1 MPLAAQSLDSPE
13 QLYRGVWGEARGMKE
28 TQAAATH
35 LVLASCGT
43 RLVPPAT
50 VNQIQ
55 WGAAGAAAFGC
66 AAQWM
71 RVIGYRCTLSA
82 PWPSSRANKGCQLS
96 DGGIGMN
103 RKKKEKNPW
112 EVSHSA
118 SQPQCHHRTCGK
130 IQRTALGILRTAA
143 GCQRGL
149 EEGSGNEPN
158 PIAPAPESSGPAFAW
173 ARIRSF
179 RARQSAASPLS
190 ISIALKSGPSSPS
203 PFPHPLPLQ
212 RHGAHPP
219 RTLGVPRLGVA
230 SGAFSVTR
238 APLSCQAWTADG
250 GGALH
255 NSVGGD
261 AVWDVLCYRSLVLAL
276 PLQRGCN
283 H

>member
-1 MPLAAQSLDSPE
+1 MPLAVQSLDSPE

-35 LVLASCGT
+35 LVLASCGA

-50 VNQIQ
+50 VNRIQ

-71 RVIGYRCTLSA
+71 RVIGYRCMLSA

-103 RKKKEKNPW
+103 RKKKEKTRG
-112 EVSHSA
+112 
-118 SQPQCHHRTCGK
+118 RTCGK
-130 IQRTALGILRTAA
+130 IQRTALGILRAAA
-143 GCQRGL
+143 GCQWGL

-179 RARQSAASPLS
+179 CACQSAASPLS

-238 APLSCQAWTADG
+238 APLSCQAWTADS
-250 GGALH
+250 GGALR

-276 PLQRGCN
+276 PLQKRP
-283 H
+283 